1 MYVKIMIYA
10 FIMHDSYIY
19 MINRWNMCETHF
31 SVNEHISKQTAAAY
45 IRNMPKFK

>member
-1 MYVKIMIYA
+1 
-10 FIMHDSYIY
+10 

-31 SVNEHISKQTAAAY
+31 SVNEHISMQTAAY